1 MRMRMYCLACSSEM
15 LKTFLGVFMNK
26 FIAYFLFQLALL
38 LPSCRGGGDSSATN
52 APILPTTSA
61 VWDQTNWDQAT
72 WQ

>member
-1 MRMRMYCLACSSEM
+1 
-15 LKTFLGVFMNK
+15 MNK

-38 LPSCRGGGDSSATN
+38 LPSCGGGGDSSATN